1 MPAPVGTRSVGAS
14 VAIRFFVHPY
24 QPNFI
29 YILDSGNVKRS
40 GDGGQTWI
48 VDTSLE
54 TQLTWNHQIAI
65 SSNDD
70 PSGIGEHFDL
80 ILTDM
85 QFDPNNPQLRFAVG
99 AGGAFMT
106 RDGVNWTRVLH
117 SGALPGRPS
126 SCYYDSIS
134 NPRDPALYVSFAGR
148 SLVKISALP

>member
-1 MPAPVGTRSVGAS
+1 MPAPVGTRPVGAS
-14 VAIRFFVHPY
+14 VAARFFVHPY

-29 YILDSGNVKRS
+29 CTLDSGDVKRS

-48 VDTSLE
+48 VDTSSE
-54 TQLTWNHQIAI
+54 TQLTRNHQVAI

-70 PSGIGEHFDL
+70 PSSVGEHFDL

-99 AGGAFMT
+99 VGGASMT
-106 RDGVNWTRVLH
+106 SGDVNWTRVLH

-134 NPRDPALYVSFAGR
+134 NPKDPALYVSFAER
-148 SLVKISALP
+148 SLAKISALP